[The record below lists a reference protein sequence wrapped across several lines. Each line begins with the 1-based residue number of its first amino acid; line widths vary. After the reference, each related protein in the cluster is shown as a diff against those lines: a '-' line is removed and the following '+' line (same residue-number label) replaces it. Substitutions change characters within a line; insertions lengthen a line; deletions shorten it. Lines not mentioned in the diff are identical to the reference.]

1 MFVHDVQHGQKVNR
15 CQTTLEQGGVAAS
28 WLVSIEL
35 DKPYGY
41 IHTSTPPRDVTTL
54 VFGWYS
60 ATRIRDNKTPTQSK
74 EHIYANTAH
83 GLACTTYSI
92 LVSVG
97 SCDCPP
103 IACTCDAVG
112 LVSSDTAAG
121 LVARA
126 AGLVARL
133 PPASSALLLLLV
145 VLVAL

>member
-1 MFVHDVQHGQKVNR
+1 M
-15 CQTTLEQGGVAAS
+15 
-28 WLVSIEL
+28 
-35 DKPYGY
+35 
-41 IHTSTPPRDVTTL
+41 TTL

-112 LVSSDTAAG
+112 LVSSDTGHIITIPLKKETYSTYSFVMKKNVMNAQ
-121 LVARA
+121 LSPWYTISW
-126 AGLVARL
+126 LY
-133 PPASSALLLLLV
+133 SDWQ
-145 VLVAL
+145 